1 MEDQMQSF
9 VPTTEMKK
17 WQREMA
23 RLLNRQREKGGV
35 IDMEEEKNKFLI
47 TQV

>member
-1 MEDQMQSF
+1 MQAF
-9 VPTTEMKK
+9 VPTAEMKK
-17 WQREMA
+17 WQKEMSG
-23 RLLNRQREKGGV
+23 LLNRQREKGGV